1 MYGLSVCT
9 YLEFYNGKCRIY
21 LNKCHKS
28 FSLLIHWMKMAVA
41 SPTFPIFYHPFEG
54 GIKAEAAMVWWHL
67 LRAWCSL
74 ILWVWKRWLK
84 CIETAQVI
92 RFLHLFLVKF
102 TLVVKKRVIN
112 AHTHSSLYSRE
123 NPRQEIATPNQYPFF
138 SKAQDLSVEKKSR
151 IFPVKLFFFYY
162 YYYYYYYYY

>member
-1 MYGLSVCT
+1 MQRKNICPVCLCT

-54 GIKAEAAMVWWHL
+54 GIKAESAMVWWHL

-92 RFLHLFLVKF
+92 RFLHLFWVSF
-102 TLVVKKRVIN
+102 VKKRFI
-112 AHTHSSLYSRE
+112 TTLYSRG

-138 SKAQDLSVEKKSR
+138 SKHTSLVRKKFSFG
-151 IFPVKLFFFYY
+151 IFSVKLNFSFHEFVILDF
-162 YYYYYYYYY
+162 